1 MRIECTLADFKS
13 LAQEYQVIPVLARIP
28 ITTQTPLATYL
39 NLKIEGQPSFLFES
53 ADSSSKSGRYSIL
66 GGKSHWVLKSYIDSM
81 QITDCETGESEE
93 IPLEQGSQHADVLQ
107 TLESTLKIYGK
118 IAPIPED
125 LPFYG
130 GAVGYISYEAIQQF
144 EPTVTI
150 NAKDDLQVPRGCF
163 FLADEV
169 VVFDHEQQEIFLVAQ
184 AFLQEGDD
192 LESAYTKIEQTFSRL
207 EEVLNNT
214 QALPII
220 DANLEVTTPTAQSN
234 TTQEQYE
241 AMVAKVKEYILA
253 GDVFQTVPSQ
263 RFNLPYTGNPQNLY
277 RALRQINPSPYMFI
291 LDLNDFCLVGS
302 SPEVHVRLTN
312 KRIDIRPI
320 AGTRWRGQSEAED
333 LALEQDLLADEK
345 ERAEHL
351 MLVDLARNDVGRM
364 AEAGSVKVDDF
375 MIVER
380 YSHVMHLV
388 SNVSGTL
395 ADDKT
400 AFDILKSTFPAGTV
414 SGSPKIRA
422 MQIIGEI
429 EQAQRGAYSGAV
441 GYFAWNGNHDSCIA
455 LRTCLL
461 KDNQVYIQAGAGV
474 VADSNPTYEYEE
486 TCNKAKGMFKA
497 VALAQAIS
505 KQESTQGKEASSC

>member
-13 LAQEYQVIPVLARIP
+13 LAAEYQVIPVLARLP

-39 NLKIEGQPSFLFES
+39 NLKVAEQPSFLFES
-53 ADSSSKSGRYSIL
+53 ADSSSKSGRYSLL
-66 GGKSHWVLKSYIDSM
+66 GGKSHWVLKSYADSM
-81 QITDCETGESEE
+81 QITDCETGASED
-93 IPLEQGSQHADVLQ
+93 IPLDPESPQADVLQ
-107 TLESTLKIYGK
+107 VLESTLSIYGAV
-118 IAPIPED
+118 APIAED

-130 GAVGYISYEAIQQF
+130 GAVGYISYEAVQQF

-150 NAKDDLQVPRGCF
+150 NKQDDLQVLRGCF

-169 VVFDHEQQEIFLVAQ
+169 VVFDHEQQEIFLVVQ

-192 LESAYTKIEQTFSRL
+192 LDAVYTEIEQRFKQL
-207 EEVLNNT
+207 EQTLLVT
-214 QALPII
+214 QALPAIEP
-220 DANLEVTTPTAQSN
+220 NLEYTIPQAHSN

-241 AMVAKVKEYILA
+241 AMVNKVKEYILA

-263 RFNLPYTGNPQNLY
+263 RFSLPYENSPQDLY

-291 LDLNDFCLVGS
+291 LDLEDYCLVGS

-395 ADDKT
+395 AEGKT

-455 LRTCLL
+455 LRTCLI
-461 KDNQVYIQAGAGV
+461 KDEQVYVQAGAGV

-497 VALAQAIS
+497 VALAKAIAQLES
-505 KQESTQGKEASSC
+505 KKGKEDSSC